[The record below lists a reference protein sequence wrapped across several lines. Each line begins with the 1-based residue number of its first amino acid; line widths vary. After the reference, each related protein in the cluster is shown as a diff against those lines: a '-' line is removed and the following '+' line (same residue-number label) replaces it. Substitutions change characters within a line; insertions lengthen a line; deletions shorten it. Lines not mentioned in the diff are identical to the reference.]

1 VADNQRLI
9 SESFRDNGVMLSAG
23 DVRDNPF
30 FYDNLYSMITDLS
43 KDPKKRR
50 ELSERAHNLV
60 DGNGAR
66 RLGIELEEI
75 IK

>member
-1 VADNQRLI
+1 
-9 SESFRDNGVMLSAG
+9 MLSAG

-30 FYDNLYSMITDLS
+30 FYDNLYSMVTDLS
-43 KDPKKRR
+43 KDEKRRR
-50 ELSERAHNLV
+50 ELSESAHSLV

-66 RLGIELEEI
+66 RLAVELEEI